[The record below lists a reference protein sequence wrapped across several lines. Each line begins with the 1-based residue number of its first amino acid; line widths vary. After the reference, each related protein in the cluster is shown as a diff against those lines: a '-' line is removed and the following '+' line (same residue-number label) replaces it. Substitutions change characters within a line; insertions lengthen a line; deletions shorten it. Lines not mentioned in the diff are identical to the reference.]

1 MKNKNKKVEQL
12 IYIFLILQPILDLS
26 TSLMVRYSDFVFTIG
41 MVARG
46 LFLVFIGVYFLIY
59 SNSSHKKKSIIY
71 FIILFA
77 FCLLYFITKPD
88 IFTLSFLKTELTYLF
103 KFMYFP
109 IVTICFINIYDELSL
124 KKEKIF
130 KICLFN
136 IIVYSIFILVPEITG
151 TSFNSYLDSSKG
163 SVGWFFAANE
173 IGAIVVALFP
183 YAYYMLFERMSISKI
198 ILVFIIIITA
208 MTLLGTKTSFL
219 GMVITEFVY
228 LVYFL
233 FNSKKNRA
241 LGLKTCICII
251 IVSIF
256 LIPRIPAIKNL
267 QTAIN
272 NDDEQI
278 VEEDDSI
285 SEDRYNFNPSTQKL
299 FSIIFSG
306 RQNFFFEALDIYNY
320 SKPVDKFF
328 GIGFS
333 NRETINDG
341 GIEKLIEIDL
351 FDVFFHYGLLG
362 FIIYFGPLVYIC
374 FRVIKLIFQ
383 SKFTFTFFKL
393 TNIYIIGIV
402 TMISMIAGHVYG
414 APSVSIYVAIS
425 IAMLESAITKIE
437 FPVNNSNRKKKVTIF
452 ALHLGYGGVEKYLS
466 SLCKMLKEEYEIEI
480 VSTYKVLDKPAFEI
494 PSKVK
499 ITYLINNKPNKEE
512 FKNAVKN
519 KQIIKI
525 FIEGFKALKIL
536 YLKRSRNIKAIRN
549 TYSDYIITT
558 RTFHNNLV
566 GYYGY
571 YDITKIATEHNF
583 HNDDKK
589 YIRSVINSLKGFDY
603 FAVVSNNLKE
613 FYENK
618 IGKTKCVYIPN
629 VIDSLPSKKSD
640 LKGNNIITIGRLS
653 EEKGQKD
660 LIDVVNIVKE
670 EISDIKL
677 YLVGDGPLKENL
689 EEYARELDLTKNI
702 IFTGF
707 LDKKG
712 KEKYIMDS
720 SIFVLPS
727 YTESFGLVLIEA
739 MSYGLPCIAFDSSD
753 GAKELLK
760 DDIGVLIENRDK
772 NLMAKEIINLINN
785 KQKLNEYSKKEYKY
799 CQRYLLSNVK
809 NEWLNLLKGV
819 EE

>member
-1 MKNKNKKVEQL
+1 MKNKRVEQL
-12 IYIFLILQPILDLS
+12 IYIFLILQPVLDLL

-46 LFLVFIGVYFLIY
+46 LFLVFIVIYFLIY
-59 SNSSHKKKSIIY
+59 SKSSHKKKSIIY
-71 FIILFA
+71 FAILFIY
-77 FCLLYFITKPD
+77 CLLYFITKSD
-88 IFTLSFLKTELTYLF
+88 IFTFSFLKTEITYLF
-103 KFMYFP
+103 KYMYFP
-109 IVTICFINIYDELSL
+109 IVTVCLINIYDELDL

-136 IIVYSIFILVPEITG
+136 VIVYSIFILVPEITG
-151 TSFNSYLDSSKG
+151 TSFNSYLDSNKG
-163 SVGWFFAANE
+163 SVGWFYAANE

-198 ILVFIIIITA
+198 IIVFITIITA

-219 GMVITEFVY
+219 GMIITEFVY
-228 LVYFL
+228 LIYFL

-251 IVSIF
+251 LVSVF

-267 QTAIN
+267 QTAISN
-272 NDDEQI
+272 ANEETEE
-278 VEEDDSI
+278 VEENESD
-285 SEDRYNFNPSTQKL
+285 EDYNINVDTQKV
-299 FSIIFSG
+299 FAIIFSG
-306 RQNFFFEALDIYNY
+306 REKFLFRTVDIYSSSNMA
-320 SKPVDKFF
+320 DKFF

-333 NRETINDG
+333 NREQINNIK
-341 GIEKLIEIDL
+341 IEKLIEIDPL
-351 FDVFFHYGLLG
+351 DIFFHYGILG

-374 FRVIKLIFQ
+374 FRVIKLMFQ

-393 TNIYIIGIV
+393 TNIYVIGIV

-414 APSVSIYVAIS
+414 APSVSIYIAIS

-437 FPVNNSNRKKKVTIF
+437 FPVDNSNRKKKVTIF

-466 SLCKMLKEEYEIEI
+466 SLCKMLKEDYEIEI
-480 VSTYKVLDKPAFEI
+480 ISTYKVLDKPAFEI

-499 ITYLINNKPNKEE
+499 ITYLINDKPNKEE

-525 FIEGFKALKIL
+525 FKEGFKSLKIL

-583 HNDDKK
+583 HNNDKK

-660 LIDVVNIVKE
+660 LIDVVIIVKE
-670 EISDIKL
+670 EIPDIKL
-677 YLVGDGPLKENL
+677 YLVGDGPLKESL
-689 EEYARELDLTKNI
+689 EEYVRKLDLTKNI
-702 IFTGF
+702 VFTGF

-760 DDIGVLIENRDK
+760 DDTGILIENRDK
-772 NLMAKEIINLINN
+772 NLMAQEIINLINN

>member
-437 FPVNNSNRKKKVTIF
+437 FPVDNSNRKKKVTIF

-466 SLCKMLKEEYEIEI
+466 SLCKMLKEDYEIEI
-480 VSTYKVLDKPAFEI
+480 ISTYKVLDKPAFEI

-499 ITYLINNKPNKEE
+499 ITYLINDKPNKKE

-525 FIEGFKALKIL
+525 FKEGFKSLKIL

-558 RTFHNNLV
+558 RIFHNNLV

-589 YIRSVINSLKGFDY
+589 YIRSVVNSLKGFDY

-613 FYENK
+613 FYEGK

-629 VIDSLPSKKSD
+629 VIDSLPSKKTN

-677 YLVGDGPLKENL
+677 FLVGDGPLKESL
-689 EEYARELDLTKNI
+689 EEYVRELDLTKNI

>member
-437 FPVNNSNRKKKVTIF
+437 FPVDNSNRKKKVTIF

-466 SLCKMLKEEYEIEI
+466 SLCKMLKEDYEIEI
-480 VSTYKVLDKPAFEI
+480 ISTYKVLDKPAFEI

-499 ITYLINNKPNKEE
+499 ITYLINDKPNKKE

-525 FIEGFKALKIL
+525 FKEGFKSLKIL

-558 RTFHNNLV
+558 RIFHNNLV

-589 YIRSVINSLKGFDY
+589 YIRSVVNSLKGFDY

-613 FYENK
+613 FYEGK

>member
-437 FPVNNSNRKKKVTIF
+437 FPVDNSNRKKKVTIF

-466 SLCKMLKEEYEIEI
+466 SLCKMLKEDYEIEI
-480 VSTYKVLDKPAFEI
+480 ISTYKVLDKPAFEI

-499 ITYLINNKPNKEE
+499 ITYLINDKPNKKE

-525 FIEGFKALKIL
+525 FKEGFKSLKIL

-558 RTFHNNLV
+558 RIFHNNLV

-589 YIRSVINSLKGFDY
+589 YIRSVVNSLKGFDY
-603 FAVVSNNLKE
+603 FAVVSNNLKD
-613 FYENK
+613 FYEGK

-629 VIDSLPSKKSD
+629 VIDSLPSKKTN

-677 YLVGDGPLKENL
+677 FLVGDGPLKESL
-689 EEYARELDLTKNI
+689 EKYVRELDLTKNI

>member
-437 FPVNNSNRKKKVTIF
+437 FPVDNSNRKKKVTIF

-466 SLCKMLKEEYEIEI
+466 SLCKMLKEDYEIEI
-480 VSTYKVLDKPAFEI
+480 ISTYKVLDKPAFEI

-499 ITYLINNKPNKEE
+499 ITYLINDKPNKKE

-525 FIEGFKALKIL
+525 FKEGFKSLKIL

-558 RTFHNNLV
+558 RIFHNNLV

-589 YIRSVINSLKGFDY
+589 YIRSVVNSLKGFDY

-613 FYENK
+613 FYEGK

-629 VIDSLPSKKSD
+629 VIDSLPSKKTN

-677 YLVGDGPLKENL
+677 FLVGDGPLKESL
-689 EEYARELDLTKNI
+689 EKYVRELDLTKNI

>member
-437 FPVNNSNRKKKVTIF
+437 FPVDNSNRKKKVTIF

-466 SLCKMLKEEYEIEI
+466 SLCKMLKEDYEIEI

-525 FIEGFKALKIL
+525 FIEGFKSLKIL

-589 YIRSVINSLKGFDY
+589 YIRSVVNSLKGFDY

>member
-437 FPVNNSNRKKKVTIF
+437 FPVDNSNRKKKVTIF

-466 SLCKMLKEEYEIEI
+466 SLCKMLKEDYEIEI
-480 VSTYKVLDKPAFEI
+480 ISTYKVLDKPAFEI

-499 ITYLINNKPNKEE
+499 ITYLINDKPNKKE

-525 FIEGFKALKIL
+525 FKEGFKSLKIL

-558 RTFHNNLV
+558 RIFHNNLV

-589 YIRSVINSLKGFDY
+589 YIRSVVNSLKGFDY

-613 FYENK
+613 FYEGK

-629 VIDSLPSKKSD
+629 VIDSLPSKKTN

-677 YLVGDGPLKENL
+677 FLVGDGPLKESL
-689 EEYARELDLTKNI
+689 EKYVRELDLTKNI

-760 DDIGVLIENRDK
+760 DDTGILIENRDK
-772 NLMAKEIINLINN
+772 NLMAQEIINLINN

>member
-272 NDDEQI
+272 NDNEQI

-351 FDVFFHYGLLG
+351 FDVFFRYGLLG

-437 FPVNNSNRKKKVTIF
+437 FPVDNSNRKKKVTIF

-466 SLCKMLKEEYEIEI
+466 SLCKMLKEDYEIEI
-480 VSTYKVLDKPAFEI
+480 ISTYKVLDKPAFEI

-499 ITYLINNKPNKEE
+499 ITYLINDKPNKKE

-525 FIEGFKALKIL
+525 FKEGFKSLKIL

-558 RTFHNNLV
+558 RIFHNNLV

-589 YIRSVINSLKGFDY
+589 YIRSVVNSLKGFDY

-613 FYENK
+613 FYEGK

-629 VIDSLPSKKSD
+629 VIDSLPSKKTN

>member
-466 SLCKMLKEEYEIEI
+466 SLCKMLKEDYEIEI

-525 FIEGFKALKIL
+525 FIEGFKSLKIL

-589 YIRSVINSLKGFDY
+589 YIRSVVNSLKGFDY

-677 YLVGDGPLKENL
+677 YLVGDGPLKESL
-689 EEYARELDLTKNI
+689 EEYVRELDLTKNI

>member
-362 FIIYFGPLVYIC
+362 FIIYFRPLVYIC

-437 FPVNNSNRKKKVTIF
+437 FPVDNSNRKKKVTIF

-466 SLCKMLKEEYEIEI
+466 SLCKMLKEDYEIEI
-480 VSTYKVLDKPAFEI
+480 ISTYKVLDKPAFEI

-499 ITYLINNKPNKEE
+499 ITYLINDKPNKKE

-525 FIEGFKALKIL
+525 FKEGFKSLKIL

-558 RTFHNNLV
+558 RIFHNNLV

-589 YIRSVINSLKGFDY
+589 YIRSVVNSLKGFDY

-613 FYENK
+613 FYEGK

-629 VIDSLPSKKSD
+629 VIDSLPSKKTN

-677 YLVGDGPLKENL
+677 FLVGDGPLKESL
-689 EEYARELDLTKNI
+689 EKYVRELDLTKNI